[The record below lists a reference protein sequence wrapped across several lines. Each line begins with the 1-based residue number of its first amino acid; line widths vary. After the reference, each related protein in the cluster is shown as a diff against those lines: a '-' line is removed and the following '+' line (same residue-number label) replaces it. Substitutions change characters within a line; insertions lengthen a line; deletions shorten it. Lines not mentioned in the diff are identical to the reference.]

1 MSILSAPEL
10 GPPGRRPRPALPST
24 RGVGIVT
31 GLFLMLMV
39 SAGLGFYSLTVFL
52 TALTTEQGFTVGQ
65 VSGATAV
72 FFLISGLVGPGINHL
87 LDRVDARLVM
97 AGGAV
102 AAAVALWLL
111 GGVDRLWQLHA
122 TYALYGVGFAATSL
136 VPATTVIARRFG
148 QRRALALSFASTGL
162 SVGGIVLTPF
172 VAMLVEAHGLAG
184 ATPLIAAGF
193 IIGVIPTTWLL
204 IRPDPHDATA
214 HAEGGPER
222 LRAATL
228 RNRFFVALTLGYIL
242 LMIAQVGAL
251 SHHFN
256 LVGERTTSGLA
267 ALAVSVLAAASVVG
281 RLFGGWLAV
290 VWSTRALTLALV
302 LVQLVALLV
311 LATTAAP
318 ATLLVGSVLLGL
330 STGNLLMFGP
340 LLLIE
345 AFGPDQGA
353 KAYAVKHLFTTIG
366 TAGGPV
372 LIGVIHDVAGGYA
385 IAYGIAAL
393 CSALAVAVV
402 VAAGHPRDAI
412 PAEPSRTPA

>member
-1 MSILSAPEL
+1 M
-10 GPPGRRPRPALPST
+10 PSR
-24 RGVGIVT
+24 RGVGVVA

-72 FFLISGLVGPGINHL
+72 FFLVSGLVGPGINHL

-97 AGGAV
+97 ASGAV
-102 AAAVALWLL
+102 LAAIALWLL
-111 GGVDRLWQLHA
+111 GGVDTLWQLHA
-122 TYALYGVGFAATSL
+122 TYAVYGVGFAATSL

-172 VAMLVEAHGLAG
+172 VALLVEARGLAG
-184 ATPLIAAGF
+184 ATPLIAGAF
-193 IIGVIPTTWLL
+193 ILGVIPATWLL
-204 IRPDPHDATA
+204 IRPDPAQA
-214 HAEGGPER
+214 AALAERGPGR
-222 LRAATL
+222 LRLETL
-228 RNRFFVALTLGYIL
+228 HNRFFVVLTLGYIL
-242 LMIAQVGAL
+242 LMAAQVGAL

-267 ALAVSVLAAASVVG
+267 ALTVSVLAAASVVG
-281 RLFGGWLAV
+281 RLLGGWLAV

-302 LVQLVALLV
+302 LMQLIALLV
-311 LATTAAP
+311 LAATSAP
-318 ATLLVGSVLLGL
+318 AMLLVGSVLLGL
-330 STGNLLMFGP
+330 SVGNLLMFGP

-372 LIGVIHDVAGGYA
+372 LIGVIHDAAGGYTA
-385 IAYGIAAL
+385 AYIVAAL
-393 CSALAVAVV
+393 CSAAAIAVV
-402 VAAGHPRDAI
+402 LAAGHPQDANAGESV
-412 PAEPSRTPA
+412 PAPAAT